1 MLMQRFFTHVFV
13 AFYEHRPHRKLKQP
27 DFLEQLS
34 LTNERTRAEHDKGLT
49 PTQQQHEQCHL
60 PINAIDK
67 FSFSVTQDC
76 LDP

>member
-1 MLMQRFFTHVFV
+1 MNIAHIVNLS
-13 AFYEHRPHRKLKQP
+13 KLI
-27 DFLEQLS
+27 FLEQLS